1 MVGSTNG
8 IWVKESLPPGM
19 STQKVKL
26 MALTKTS
33 ELGDSKKINIHMDNR
48 YAFATAHVHRCIC
61 QKDCSHQRKPT
72 GNLGPLRCPNEA
84 NNCEYHPL
92 PRMSKGKRLSGQ

>member
-48 YAFATAHVHRCIC
+48 YAFATAHVH
-61 QKDCSHQRKPT
+61 KVYMPKELLTSEKTNRK
-72 GNLGPLRCPNEA
+72 
-84 NNCEYHPL
+84 
-92 PRMSKGKRLSGQ
+92 S